1 MNLPPVDLL
10 EPAARFAAAPHP
22 EPPAAQPEVVLVMAS
37 RFEDAQTV
45 IEAVRRGRSVILNAA
60 GLSPELGQRLVDYA
74 CGGITALDGQAHR
87 IGESVFL
94 LASTVARITAQAPAG
109 AVANPAANSVA
120 AAVARSVANSV
131 ASAVALDDEDDAEE
145 GPAPPAAVPSVP

>member
-10 EPAARFAAAPHP
+10 EPAAAFAAAPHP
-22 EPPAAQPEVVLVMAS
+22 DPPADQPEVVLVMAS

-45 IEAVRRGRSVILNAA
+45 IQAVRRGRSVILNAA

-94 LASTVARITAQAPAG
+94 LASTVARITAQAPPGRVADGAG
-109 AVANPAANSVA
+109 TTTADSVA
-120 AAVARSVANSV
+120 AAVPDPDP
-131 ASAVALDDEDDAEE
+131 DDEEQVGLEPPDA
-145 GPAPPAAVPSVP
+145 GSLIP